1 MFCNKCGNEIKEG
14 EKFCGKC
21 GNKIKKSKIKNLSIG
36 KKILLI
42 MIAITVIMFIIAFTI
57 SEYNS
62 NDNVL
67 DSTKQT
73 NEGNGTNNINTSIE
87 KEEEGIELEGK
98 KVNGQKVSVNFK
110 QEDINK
116 FKSVANEYAYK
127 YFDVEEEELLNKY
140 GTFTFLNYT
149 TEATVY
155 LIYNLDTEQVI
166 YLLNYKCSTPPP
178 VMILHDS
185 YNLMYESI
193 DKTKNKISWEFRTG
207 GQQQYIY
214 PNINALYNYQTRF
227 AKYTSARDEDYQLVK
242 SIVEKTNTDNIAIF
256 NISDL

>member
-1 MFCNKCGNEIKEG
+1 
-14 EKFCGKC
+14 
-21 GNKIKKSKIKNLSIG
+21 
-36 KKILLI
+36 
-42 MIAITVIMFIIAFTI
+42 MFIIVFTMHK
-57 SEYNS
+57 YNS

-67 DSTKQT
+67 ESANQT
-73 NEGNGTNNINTSIE
+73 NVDNDTNSINTSIE
-87 KEEEGIELEGK
+87 KEETGIELEGE
-98 KVNGQKVSVNFK
+98 KVNGQKVSINFK
-110 QEDINK
+110 EEDVNK
-116 FKSVANEYAYK
+116 FKAVANDYAYK
-127 YFDVEEEELLNKY
+127 YFNVEEEELLNKY

-166 YLLNYKCSTPPP
+166 YLLNYKCTTPPP
-178 VMILHDS
+178 VMILQDS

-193 DKTKNKISWEFRTG
+193 DETNNKISWEFRTG

-214 PNINALYNYQTRF
+214 PNINSLYDYQTRF

-256 NISDL
+256 NISNL

>member
-1 MFCNKCGNEIKEG
+1 
-14 EKFCGKC
+14 
-21 GNKIKKSKIKNLSIG
+21 
-36 KKILLI
+36 
-42 MIAITVIMFIIAFTI
+42 MFIIVFTMHK
-57 SEYNS
+57 YNS

-67 DSTKQT
+67 ESANQT
-73 NEGNGTNNINTSIE
+73 NVDNDTNSINTSIE
-87 KEEEGIELEGK
+87 KEETGIELEGE
-98 KVNGQKVSVNFK
+98 KVNDQKVSINFK
-110 QEDINK
+110 EEDVNK
-116 FKSVANEYAYK
+116 FKAVANDYAYK
-127 YFDVEEEELLNKY
+127 YFNVEEEELLNKY

-166 YLLNYKCSTPPP
+166 YLLNYKCTTPPP
-178 VMILHDS
+178 VMILEDS

-193 DKTKNKISWEFRTG
+193 DETNNEISWKFRTG

-214 PNINALYNYQTRF
+214 PNINAIYNYQTRF

-256 NISDL
+256 NISNL

>member
-14 EKFCGKC
+14 EKFCSKC
-21 GNKIKKSKIKNLSIG
+21 GNKVNKSRIKNLSIG
-36 KKILLI
+36 KKVLLI
-42 MIAITVIMFIIAFTI
+42 MFSMTVIMFIIAFGI
-57 SEYNS
+57 YEYNS
-62 NDNVL
+62 NNNVL
-67 DSTKQT
+67 DSAKQT
-73 NEGNGTNNINTSIE
+73 NKSNVENNVNISSEN
-87 KEEEGIELEGK
+87 EETGIKLEGEK
-98 KVNGQKVSVNFK
+98 ISGQKVSVNFK

-116 FKSVANEYAYK
+116 FKDVANKYAYK

-155 LIYNLDTEQVI
+155 LIYNLDTKQVI

-185 YNLMYESI
+185 YNIMYESI
-193 DKTKNKISWEFRTG
+193 DKTNNKISWEFRTG

-256 NISDL
+256 NISEL

>member
-1 MFCNKCGNEIKEG
+1 
-14 EKFCGKC
+14 
-21 GNKIKKSKIKNLSIG
+21 
-36 KKILLI
+36 
-42 MIAITVIMFIIAFTI
+42 MIVIIVIVFIIVFTMHK
-57 SEYNS
+57 YNS

-67 DSTKQT
+67 ESANQT
-73 NEGNGTNNINTSIE
+73 NVDNDTNSINTSIE
-87 KEEEGIELEGK
+87 KEETGIELEGE
-98 KVNGQKVSVNFK
+98 KVNGQKVSINFK
-110 QEDINK
+110 EEDVNK
-116 FKSVANEYAYK
+116 FKAVANDYAYK
-127 YFDVEEEELLNKY
+127 YFNVEEEELLNKY

-166 YLLNYKCSTPPP
+166 YLLNYKCTTPPP
-178 VMILHDS
+178 VMILEDS

-193 DKTKNKISWEFRTG
+193 NETNNEISWEFRTG

-214 PNINALYNYQTRF
+214 PNINAIYNYQTRF

-256 NISDL
+256 NISNL

>member
-193 DKTKNKISWEFRTG
+193 DKTNNKISWEFRTG

>member
-1 MFCNKCGNEIKEG
+1 
-14 EKFCGKC
+14 
-21 GNKIKKSKIKNLSIG
+21 
-36 KKILLI
+36 
-42 MIAITVIMFIIAFTI
+42 MFIIVFTMHK
-57 SEYNS
+57 YNS

-67 DSTKQT
+67 ESANQT
-73 NEGNGTNNINTSIE
+73 NVDNDTNSINTSIE
-87 KEEEGIELEGK
+87 KEETGIELEGE
-98 KVNGQKVSVNFK
+98 KVNDQKVSINFK
-110 QEDINK
+110 EEDVNK
-116 FKSVANEYAYK
+116 FKAVANDYAYK
-127 YFDVEEEELLNKY
+127 YFNVEEEELLNKY

-166 YLLNYKCSTPPP
+166 YLLNYKCTTPPP
-178 VMILHDS
+178 VMILEDS

-193 DKTKNKISWEFRTG
+193 DETNNEISWEFRTG

-214 PNINALYNYQTRF
+214 PNINAIYNYQTRF

-256 NISDL
+256 NISNL